1 MRRTEIFRVQP
12 ERPQRDNAGVETGR
26 EGDTQ
31 ASREKSVLAKEEPL
45 KS

>member
-12 ERPQRDNAGVETGR
+12 ERPQGDNAGVDR
-26 EGDTQ
+26 EGGTQ